1 MSLKKKTYLEE
12 KAYSKPQIKRQTLKN
27 LKSNKKAPSNTIK
40 DLMKKKLNK
49 NKRKAKGKEEPVK

>member
-12 KAYSKPQIKRQTLKN
+12 KAYSKPQIKCQTLKN

-40 DLMKKKLNK
+40 DLMKKKMKIKEKPKEKK
-49 NKRKAKGKEEPVK
+49 NS

>member
-27 LKSNKKAPSNTIK
+27 LKSKKKAPSNTIK
-40 DLMKKKLNK
+40 DLMKKKIKIKEKPKEKK
-49 NKRKAKGKEEPVK
+49 NS